1 MALQVYADERLVFD
15 SRLEQYKLLGLK
27 TTSGLNKSGTAE
39 LIMPPGHPAYN
50 FFTSYKTVV
59 TLREN
64 GVLRW
69 RGRAL
74 YPADDFY
81 TCRTITC
88 EGERGF
94 LRDGVMRPYLYQTT
108 PAAIFAAGLEI
119 YNAQVDAFK
128 RFKLGTVTVTDPN
141 GYVRL
146 ESESAENC
154 NAFFTKLVDRCG
166 GYITFSDD
174 EDGNRCMNWLAD
186 VGTVSTQGIEF
197 GTNLLE
203 FALSGQ
209 TDELATVLVPYGAQ
223 LESGKRV
230 TIAGVNGGQDWIQD
244 DEAVALRGRIVATVT
259 WDDVTVPANLL
270 TKAQQWLA
278 EHKKAVTALQL
289 TAVDLSRLDRSMA
302 TYNDGDLVPVRSKPH
317 GVDENFQLT
326 DRTIDWLNPDGGNVT
341 LGKSRASLTGADA
354 MVERDVNAKIVILN
368 NAVINGQ
375 IQTQEL
381 QRTLT
386 SKIEQLAGSITLEV
400 SGGLGN
406 SAAIRLNV
414 DGNSYTESL
423 DLSEVRKAFAN
434 DPSSIT
440 LEAGTITFNS
450 NTLVVN
456 SSHFTLDSAG
466 KITATAGTIGAWNI
480 MPSGILGSAV
490 KNSAGTFYGVAVD
503 PTVTAFN
510 NNLTVFAIG
519 KMTPSSGSEA
529 ADALQGSWSE
539 AAFRV
544 TAAGKL
550 YATDAVIFG
559 TVTTISSYYKA
570 QLDSGGLELYY
581 NDDLCGQIDTRY
593 HNAQQEDGRG
603 IALRVEGKGKYIMF
617 CAPYDDTGRMLV
629 DYYLNAGF
637 SSSYDE
643 RHIFQSSARFLDPVY
658 FSGHL
663 YMHSAYLY
671 EGYFIK
677 TVDSSGN
684 VGHELLGF
692 QDSNFRVCVGSNYC
706 TTMLRGT
713 TVYLKDTS
721 TTVTSD
727 RNAKHDIEEL
737 PAAYEAFVDAL
748 QPVRFKYNEGSSGRY
763 HVGFIAQDVE
773 AALTEAGLTTQDFAG
788 YVDIDHTGE
797 LGLQYTEFVAV
808 LLQKIK
814 RLEQRVNALQAV
826 N

>member
-1 MALQVYADERLVFD
+1 MALQVYADDRLVYD

-39 LIMPPGHPAYN
+39 LIMRPGHPAYN

-64 GVLRW
+64 GALRW

-74 YPADDFY
+74 FPADDFY
-81 TCRTITC
+81 CCRTITC

-94 LRDGVMRPYLYQTT
+94 LRDGVMRPYLYQDT

-141 GYVRL
+141 DYVRL
-146 ESESAENC
+146 ESESAEKC
-154 NAFFTKLVDRCG
+154 DAFFTKLTDRCG

-174 EDGNRCMNWLAD
+174 EDGNRCMNWLAEI
-186 VGTVSTQGIEF
+186 GTVSTQGIEF

-223 LESGKRV
+223 LEGGGRV
-230 TIAGVNGGQDWIQD
+230 TIASVNGGADEIQD
-244 DEAVALRGRIVATVT
+244 DEAVALRGRIGATVT
-259 WDDVTVPANLL
+259 WDDVTEPANLL
-270 TKAQQWLA
+270 TKAWQWLA

-289 TAVDLSRLDRSMA
+289 TAVDLSRLNRSMA

-317 GVDENFQLT
+317 SVDENFQLT
-326 DRTIDWLNPDGGNVT
+326 DRTIDWLNPEGGNVT
-341 LGKSRASLTGADA
+341 LGKSRTSLTGADA

-414 DGNSYTESL
+414 DGKSYTESL
-423 DLSEVRKAFAN
+423 DLSEIRKAFAD

-456 SSHFTLDSAG
+456 SSHFTLDAAG
-466 KITATAGTIGAWNI
+466 KVTATGGTIGGWTLDEN
-480 MPSGILGSAV
+480 SLYYGSSFATA
-490 KNSAGTFYGVAVD
+490 SAFFCT
-503 PTVTAFN
+503 
-510 NNLTVFAIG
+510 
-519 KMTPSSGSEA
+519 GSEA
-529 ADALQGSWSE
+529 ELTIAGHTGTGWVLKAGNNLG
-539 AAFRV
+539 V
-544 TAAGKL
+544 TNAGKL
-550 YATDAVIFG
+550 YAKDAIISGEVE
-559 TVTTISSYYKA
+559 TVSSYYKA
-570 QLDSGGLELYY
+570 ELHSGGLRLFY
-581 NDDLCGQIDTRY
+581 DGDLVGMIDTRY
-593 HNAQQEDGRG
+593 HYAQQEGARG
-603 IALRVEGKGKYIMF
+603 IAIRVEEDGQYIMF
-617 CAPYDDTGRMLV
+617 CAPRADGSGVLV
-629 DYYLNAGF
+629 DYYLNAGI
-637 SSSYDE
+637 SSNYDE
-643 RHIFQSSARFLDPVY
+643 RHIFQSPARFLEPVY
-658 FSGHL
+658 TSGGL
-663 YMHSAYLY
+663 YSNGAFLY
-671 EGYFIK
+671 ENAFIK
-677 TVDSSGN
+677 SVDYDGN
-684 VGHELLGF
+684 VGEELLGF
-692 QDSNFRVCVGSNYC
+692 WKDEQRTILGGVGC

-713 TVYLKDTS
+713 TVYLKNTS

-727 RNAKHDIEEL
+727 RNAKNSIEAL
-737 PAAYEAFVDAL
+737 PEAYEAFVDAL
-748 QPVRFKYNEGSSGRY
+748 QPVRFKYNEGRSGRY
-763 HVGFIAQDVE
+763 HVGFIAQDVAE
-773 AALTEAGLTTQDFAG
+773 ALNAAGLTTQDFAG